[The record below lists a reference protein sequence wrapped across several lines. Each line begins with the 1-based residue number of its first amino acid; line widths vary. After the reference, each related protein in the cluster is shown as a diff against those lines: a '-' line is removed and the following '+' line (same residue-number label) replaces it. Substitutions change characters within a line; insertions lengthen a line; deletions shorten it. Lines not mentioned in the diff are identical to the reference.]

1 MADEAPGPDRGD
13 YQELRL
19 AMVFN
24 GGVSLAVWMGGVAK
38 ELDRFRTAFYRNDA
52 VAQPYKE
59 LLDAVRTEVHTDV
72 IAGTS
77 AGGING
83 ALLCYAVA
91 NGTTLENVGAQ
102 DGSYPIRD
110 LWQKLGAIEDLLK
123 SEGVPESALNHK
135 ALFRGA
141 AGVFKDL
148 SEKPPLAS
156 TPPCRVRLTVT
167 ATDSEGY
174 PVQV

>member
-38 ELDRFRTAFYRNDA
+38 ELDRFRTAFYRDDD
-52 VAQPYKE
+52 VAKPSAE
-59 LLDAVRTEVHTDV
+59 LLDALRTEVLTDV

-83 ALLCYAVA
+83 ALLAYVVA
-91 NGTTLENVGAQ
+91 NGTTLENVGARG
-102 DGSYPIRD
+102 GSDPIRD
-110 LWQKLGAIEDLLK
+110 LW
-123 SEGVPESALNHK
+123 
-135 ALFRGA
+135 
-141 AGVFKDL
+141 
-148 SEKPPLAS
+148 
-156 TPPCRVRLTVT
+156 
-167 ATDSEGY
+167 
-174 PVQV
+174 

>member
-1 MADEAPGPDRGD
+1 MSDEASGPGRGD

-83 ALLCYAVA
+83 ALLGYAVA

-102 DGSYPIRD
+102 DGSDPIRD
-110 LWQKLGAIEDLLK
+110 LWQNPGPIEALPKPEGA
-123 SEGVPESALNHK
+123 PEPAPNHK
-135 ALFRGA
+135 PLSRAA
-141 AGVFKDL
+141 AGVSKAPP
-148 SEKPPLAS
+148 EKPPLAS

-167 ATDSEGY
+167 
-174 PVQV
+174 